1 MLVFLKVSS
10 LFFEK
15 KVSLF
20 LLYDF
25 YTIEKAVS
33 GRTPYPKLW
42 RREKKKKKR
51 KKRRPVDNTFAS
63 AAERRRERDERET
76 RERRE
81 R

>member
-51 KKRRPVDNTFAS
+51 KKEKKEEKKKAAAS
-63 AAERRRERDERET
+63 G
-76 RERRE
+76 
-81 R
+81 